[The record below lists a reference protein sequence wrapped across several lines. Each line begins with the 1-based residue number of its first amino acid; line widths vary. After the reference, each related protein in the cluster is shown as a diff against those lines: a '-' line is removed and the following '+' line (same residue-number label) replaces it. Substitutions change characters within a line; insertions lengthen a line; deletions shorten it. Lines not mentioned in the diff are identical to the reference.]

1 LPPPHP
7 HFSLRS
13 ACLAGTS
20 LLRATKQ
27 LAGDL
32 GTTIKYL
39 RAAPG
44 IGLGKTMKYLRG
56 AEGIGLGLV

>member
-1 LPPPHP
+1 M
-7 HFSLRS
+7 
-13 ACLAGTS
+13 
-20 LLRATKQ
+20 
-27 LAGDL
+27 
-32 GTTIKYL
+32 KYL